1 VKRSVRPCPS
11 LKRSAGRLLPLMAV
25 SRSARVLLVALALSA
40 CGLSKP
46 EVARVGDQD
55 VNDAELRKAV
65 AVQQVLAD
73 LQGAPCGGETVAGE
87 SEDAACNRIALSG
100 ELLWLAV
107 GDFAEAN
114 GLTAAKKDVDVAVSG
129 LETQVGA
136 DALRK
141 ALGAHDVTRADLF
154 ELGRRILTIRAV
166 RIAIAEKQV
175 GTAELRSQ
183 YEQRALEFTT
193 VQADHILVKTET
205 EAQSVYRRV
214 KGATATQFMALARK
228 VSIEPGAKDS
238 GGVLA
243 SAAATQYVPEF
254 AEAVV
259 ALDPGEISKPV
270 HTQVGWHV
278 IYLVDK
284 EVTPFADAKAGLLEP
299 VADGEFKGW
308 LRDRAKQLGVEVNP
322 RYGHFEPDTFSVSSV
337 RSTDPEGDAA
347 SPTP

>member
-1 VKRSVRPCPS
+1 MS
-11 LKRSAGRLLPLMAV
+11 L
-25 SRSARVLLVALALSA
+25 SRSACALLVALALSA
-40 CGLSKP
+40 CGLGKP

-55 VNDAELRKAV
+55 ISDVDLRQAV
-65 AVQQVLAD
+65 AMQQVLAD
-73 LQGAPCGGETVAGE
+73 LQNAPCGGKTVAGE
-87 SEDAACNRIALSG
+87 SEGAACNRIALSG

-107 GDFAEAN
+107 ADYANAN
-114 GLTAAKKDVDVAVSG
+114 GLTAAKKDVEGAVSG
-129 LETQVGA
+129 RETQVGA
-136 DALRK
+136 DVLSK

-166 RIAIAEKQV
+166 RIAVAEKQV

-193 VQADHILVKTET
+193 VQADHILLKTEA
-205 EAQSVYRRV
+205 EARNVYQRV
-214 KGATATQFMALARK
+214 HDATAAQFVALARK

-238 GGVLA
+238 GGMLA
-243 SAAATQYVPEF
+243 STPAAQYAPEF
-254 AEAVV
+254 ANAVV
-259 ALDPGEISKPV
+259 ALEPGEISKPV

-284 EVTPFADAKAGLLEP
+284 TVTPFQEAKSGLLEP
-299 VADGEFKGW
+299 LADTEFKSW
-308 LRDRAKQLGVEVNP
+308 LKDRAKQLDVEVNP
-322 RYGHFEPDTFSVSSV
+322 RYGHFESDTFSVSAV

>member
-1 VKRSVRPCPS
+1 MS
-11 LKRSAGRLLPLMAV
+11 L

-55 VNDAELRKAV
+55 IQDSDLRQAV
-65 AVQQVLAD
+65 AMQQVLAD
-73 LQGAPCGGETVAGE
+73 LQGSPCGGKTARGE

-107 GDFAEAN
+107 ADYADAN
-114 GLTAAKKDVDVAVSG
+114 GLTATTKDVEGAVAG

-141 ALGAHDVTRADLF
+141 ALGAHDATRGDLV

-166 RIAIAEKQV
+166 RIAIAEKQI
-175 GTAELRSQ
+175 GTVKLQAL
-183 YEQRALEFTT
+183 YAQRAAEFTT
-193 VQADHILVKTET
+193 VQADHILVKTQA
-205 EAQSVYRRV
+205 EAQSVYQRV
-214 KGATATQFMALARK
+214 KDATVARFTALARK

-238 GGVLA
+238 GGVLGSALA
-243 SAAATQYVPEF
+243 SQYAVEF
-254 AEAVV
+254 ANAVV
-259 ALDPGEISKPV
+259 ALEPGQISKPV
-270 HTQVGWHV
+270 HTQFGWDV

-284 EVTPFADAKAGLLEP
+284 QVTPFEQAKSRLLEP
-299 VADGEFKGW
+299 VADSEFKGW

-322 RYGHFEPDTFSVSSV
+322 RYGHFEPDTFSVSAV
-337 RSTDPEGDAA
+337 RSTDPGGDAA

>member
-1 VKRSVRPCPS
+1 MS
-11 LKRSAGRLLPLMAV
+11 L
-25 SRSARVLLVALALSA
+25 SRSACALLVALALSA

-55 VNDAELRKAV
+55 INDAELRRAV
-65 AVQQVLAD
+65 AMQQVLAD
-73 LQGAPCGGETVAGE
+73 LQGNPCGGTTVAGE
-87 SEDAACNRIALSG
+87 SEGAACNRIALSG

-107 GDFAEAN
+107 ADYANAN
-114 GLTAAKKDVDVAVSG
+114 GLTAAKKDVEGAVSG

-136 DALRK
+136 DVLSK
-141 ALGAHDVTRADLF
+141 ALAAHDVTRADLF

-166 RIAIAEKQV
+166 RIAVAEKQV

-193 VQADHILVKTET
+193 VQADHILLKTEA
-205 EAQSVYRRV
+205 EARNVYQRAHD
-214 KGATATQFMALARK
+214 ATAAQFVALARK

-238 GGVLA
+238 GGMLA
-243 SAAATQYVPEF
+243 STPAAQYAPEF
-254 AEAVV
+254 ANAVV
-259 ALDPGEISKPV
+259 ALEPGEISKPV

-284 EVTPFADAKAGLLEP
+284 QVTPFEQAKAGLLEP
-299 VADGEFKGW
+299 VADAQFKGW
-308 LRDRAKQLGVEVNP
+308 LKDRANQLDVEVNP
-322 RYGHFEPDTFSVSSV
+322 RFGHFEPDTFSVSAV
-337 RSTDPEGDAA
+337 RSTDPQSDTA

>member
-1 VKRSVRPCPS
+1 MS
-11 LKRSAGRLLPLMAV
+11 V
-25 SRSARVLLVALALSA
+25 SRSACVLLVALALSA

-55 VNDAELRKAV
+55 INDADLRHAV
-65 AVQQVLAD
+65 ALQKVLAD
-73 LQGAPCGGETVAGE
+73 LQGAPCGGKTTAGE
-87 SEDAACNRIALSG
+87 SEGAACNRIALSG

-107 GDFAEAN
+107 ADYADAN
-114 GLTAAKKDVDVAVSG
+114 GLTAAKKDVEGAVSG

-136 DALRK
+136 DVLSK

-193 VQADHILVKTET
+193 VQADHILVKTEA
-205 EAQSVYRRV
+205 EAQNVYQRV
-214 KGATATQFMALARK
+214 HDATAAQFMALARD

-238 GGVLA
+238 GGVLG
-243 SAAATQYVPEF
+243 SAPATQYVPEF
-254 AEAVV
+254 ANAVV
-259 ALDPGEISKPV
+259 ALEPGEISKPV
-270 HTQVGWHV
+270 HSQVGWHV

-284 EVTPFADAKAGLLEP
+284 QVTPFEEAKAVMLEP

-308 LRDRAKQLGVEVNP
+308 LKDRAKQLGVEVNP
-322 RYGHFEPDTFSVSSV
+322 RYGHFEPDTFSVSAV
-337 RSTDPEGDAA
+337 RSTDPQSDAA

>member
-1 VKRSVRPCPS
+1 MSFPRT
-11 LKRSAGRLLPLMAV
+11 
-25 SRSARVLLVALALSA
+25 ARVLLLALVLST

-46 EVARVGDQD
+46 EVARVGDRD
-55 VNDAELRKAV
+55 VNDADLRHAV

-73 LQGAPCGGETVAGE
+73 LQRAPCGGKTVGGE

-107 GDFAEAN
+107 ADYADAN
-114 GLTAAKKDVDVAVSG
+114 DLTAAKEDVESAISG

-136 DALRK
+136 NVLSE

-175 GTAELRSQ
+175 GPAELRSQ
-183 YEQRALEFTT
+183 YEQRTAEFTT
-193 VQADHILVKTET
+193 VQADHILVKTEA
-205 EAQSVYRRV
+205 EAQNVYQRV
-214 KGATATQFMALARK
+214 QDATATQFMAVARK
-228 VSIEPGAKDS
+228 LSIEPGAKES
-238 GGVLA
+238 GGALGSAPA
-243 SAAATQYVPEF
+243 SRYVPEF
-254 AEAVV
+254 ANAVV

-284 EVTPFADAKAGLLEP
+284 TVTPFDEAKSGLLEP
-299 VADGEFKGW
+299 IADAEFKKW
-308 LRDRAKQLGVEVNP
+308 LKDRAEQLGVEVNP
-322 RYGHFEPDTFSVSSV
+322 RYGRFEPYTFSVSAV

>member
-1 VKRSVRPCPS
+1 MSVPC
-11 LKRSAGRLLPLMAV
+11 
-25 SRSARVLLVALALSA
+25 SARVLLVALALSA

-55 VNDAELRKAV
+55 VNDADLRQAV

-73 LQGAPCGGETVAGE
+73 LQGAPCGGQTAGGE

-107 GDFAEAN
+107 AGYADAN
-114 GLTAAKKDVDVAVSG
+114 GLSAAKKDVEGAISG

-136 DALRK
+136 DVLRK

-175 GTAELRSQ
+175 GTDELRSQ

-193 VQADHILVKTET
+193 VQADHILVKTEA
-205 EAQSVYRRV
+205 EAQNVYQRV
-214 KGATATQFMALARK
+214 HDASAAQFMALARK

-238 GGVLA
+238 GGVLGSAPA
-243 SAAATQYVPEF
+243 SQYVAEF
-254 AEAVV
+254 ANAVI
-259 ALDPGEISKPV
+259 ALQPGEISKPV

-284 EVTPFADAKAGLLEP
+284 TVTPFQEAKSGLLEP
-299 VADGEFKGW
+299 LADTEFKSW
-308 LRDRAKQLGVEVNP
+308 LKDRAKQLDVEVNP
-322 RYGHFEPDTFSVSSV
+322 RYGHFESDTFSVSAV